1 MPNFGTHFKSSEFDS
16 PDQIGSGDFM
26 QQAFLD
32 RLIRAREIAGIP
44 FKINSG
50 YRSQAHNAKVG
61 GEPNSSHCRGWAADI
76 AYSNGSAGWLIL
88 NALQKAG
95 FNRVGIYKTW
105 IHADCDPTLSPNVI
119 WSK

>member
-1 MPNFGTHFKSSEFDS
+1 MTDFGKHFNSSEFDS
-16 PDQIGSGDFM
+16 RDLAGSGINM
-26 QQAFLD
+26 QQAFIDKLND
-32 RLIRAREIAGIP
+32 AREIAGIP

-50 YRSQAHNAKVG
+50 YRTQAHNKAVG

-76 AYSNGSAGWLIL
+76 AYSSGSAGWIIL

-95 FNRVGIYKTW
+95 FNRIGIYKTW
-105 IHADCDPTLSPNVI
+105 IHADCDPTLSQNVI